1 MVGWFYHTEKKKE
14 VETGTNTRERKKFY
28 LLRAFHSVADSLTKT
43 RGTNV
48 ENKDDGGIV
57 QRAKNVTETNAGQ
70 TPPEFKN

>member
-48 ENKDDGGIV
+48 ENEDDGWWHHVEGKKCH
-57 QRAKNVTETNAGQ
+57 QD
-70 TPPEFKN
+70 